1 MNYALAM
8 LWDDETES
16 ELRKVMGKQ
25 KTENKRDKFLSLNI
39 PPHVTLINY
48 KDPELDSLK
57 AAVKELAEGQSK
69 IKLAL
74 SSAAV
79 SMELGHSYILPT
91 ATAELL
97 DFQKKAYERTKDLGF
112 AGFERDYPGKF
123 EAHCT
128 LDTDTDLDVLC
139 KNAELYARSFAP
151 RIATVDSIGIIL
163 CERPSFDVVYRCE
176 LN

>member
-1 MNYALAM
+1 M
-8 LWDDETES
+8 
-16 ELRKVMGKQ
+16 
-25 KTENKRDKFLSLNI
+25 
-39 PPHVTLINY
+39 TLINY
-48 KDPELDSLK
+48 KDPDLESLK
-57 AAVKELAEGQSK
+57 AAVKDLVEGQPK

-74 SSAAV
+74 SSSAV

-139 KNAELYARSFAP
+139 KNVELYAKNFVP
-151 RIATVDSIGIIL
+151 RVATVEAIGIIL
-163 CERPSFDVVYRCE
+163 CERPSFDVVYRLE